1 MGTFHLKIGRR
12 ILKFATL
19 SMKRKKGEFIVKKTH
34 FCRLRF
40 PCFKFA
46 TFYKLSA
53 MFQMLAPCRHAKSS
67 IMYDKYHFFASW
79 YVTGQKMLPKL

>member
-1 MGTFHLKIGRR
+1 METFHLKIGRR

-34 FCRLRF
+34 FCRLISLL
-40 PCFKFA
+40 KFA
-46 TFYKLSA
+46 TYFHKLTA
-53 MFQMLAPCRHAKSS
+53 MFQKLAPCRHAKSL

-79 YVTGQKMLPKL
+79 YVTV